1 MFQLPHLIVLAVT
14 AALIPVVWRR
24 ASRLDQAAAARYVK
38 VCALLAVLFDP
49 VYWVWEIRSFGSID
63 PATTLPLYLCS
74 LFWLLL
80 PLAAFAREGIVRQTA
95 AASLCTIV
103 MLCGVLG
110 LVFNVYLNHYPF
122 FSFVPLRSLLY
133 HMLMILVPTGMWAS
147 GYYRPQPRDRFLFFI
162 PVLLLVA
169 VSLPLNR
176 LYGWDYCY
184 TAGGIGT
191 PLALLSAR
199 MPKIFFLL
207 LLYGSLLLIIQFLF
221 YRRFSRL
228 AASLSGAA
236 RNLADRSL

>member
-63 PATTLPLYLCS
+63 PATT
-74 LFWLLL
+74 
-80 PLAAFAREGIVRQTA
+80 LAAFAREGIVRQTA

-184 TAGGIGT
+184 TAGGTGT

-228 AASLSGAA
+228 AASLSGAT
-236 RNLADRSL
+236 RNLMDRSL

>member
-38 VCALLAVLFDP
+38 VCSLLAVLFDP

-95 AASLCTIV
+95 TASLCTIV

-147 GYYRPQPRDRFLFFI
+147 GYYRPQPRDRLLCFV
-162 PVLLLVA
+162 PVGALVGI
-169 VSLPLNR
+169 SLVLNR
-176 LYGWDYCY
+176 LFGWDYCY
-184 TAGGIGT
+184 TAGGPGT
-191 PLALLSAR
+191 PFERLSAVLPR
-199 MPKIFFLL
+199 GIFLVVLYGGLL
-207 LLYGSLLLIIQFLF
+207 LLIQVLF
-221 YRRFSRL
+221 YRPFLRRRFF
-228 AASLSGAA
+228 
-236 RNLADRSL
+236 

>member
-1 MFQLPHLIVLAVT
+1 MFQLPHLFVLAGT
-14 AALIPVVWRR
+14 AALVPAVWRG
-24 ASRLDQAAAARYVK
+24 AKRLNQAAAARCIK
-38 VCALLAVLFDP
+38 VCAVLVLLFDP
-49 VYWVWEIRSFGSID
+49 VYWIWEIRSFGTIN

-80 PLAAFAREGIVRQTA
+80 PLAAFARRDIVRQTA

-103 MLCGVLG
+103 MLCGIFG
-110 LVFNVYLNHYPF
+110 LVFNVYLNRYPF

-133 HMLMILVPTGMWAS
+133 HILMVLVPTGMWAS
-147 GYYRPQPRDRFLFFI
+147 GYYRPQPRDRFLCFI
-162 PVLLLVA
+162 PVILLVA
-169 VSLPLNR
+169 VSLLLNH

-184 TAGGIGT
+184 TAGGAGT

-199 MPKIFFLL
+199 IPRVLFLL
-207 LLYGSLLLIIQFLF
+207 LLYGSLLLLIQFIF

-236 RNLADRSL
+236 SIPADRSL